1 MSARVDLAVVGAG
14 AAGLM
19 AAIQAARA
27 APGLSI
33 VLLDGARTL
42 GAKIL
47 VAGGGRCNVT
57 HHEVRPE
64 DFAGGSRHAIAR
76 VLRQLPVAE
85 TVAFF
90 RELGVELKRE
100 PTGKL
105 FPVTDRARTVLDALL
120 GAARGAGVEIRFPF
134 KVTSVVA
141 EAKSFQLRGE
151 AGRVV
156 ASRVILATGGRA
168 LPKSGSD
175 GSGYALACSLG
186 HSLTPHVF
194 PALVPLL
201 LPAGHYLRALS
212 GIAVEARL
220 EVRAG
225 SGRRLSAHRGALLCT
240 HFGVSGPVVLDAS
253 RHFLAARFDDPEAR
267 LLVSFLPDSTRES
280 LERELLDLG
289 RKTVPAWLS
298 ERLPDR
304 LGQALATSAG
314 LTTPFTGNQLPR
326 DLRRRVLEW
335 LLEQVL
341 PVTGD
346 RGFEHAEATAGG
358 VPLDEV
364 RLATMES
371 RRAAGLHLCGELL
384 DVDGRIGGFNFQWA
398 WASGAVA
405 GRAAAGA
412 LRGAG

>member
-1 MSARVDLAVVGAG
+1 M
-14 AAGLM
+14 
-19 AAIQAARA
+19 
-27 APGLSI
+27 
-33 VLLDGARTL
+33 
-42 GAKIL
+42 
-47 VAGGGRCNVT
+47 
-57 HHEVRPE
+57 
-64 DFAGGSRHAIAR
+64 
-76 VLRQLPVAE
+76 
-85 TVAFF
+85 
-90 RELGVELKRE
+90 
-100 PTGKL
+100 
-105 FPVTDRARTVLDALL
+105 TDRARTVLDALL

-201 LPAGHYLRALS
+201 LPAGHYLRGLS
-212 GIAVEARL
+212 GIAVEVRL

-225 SGRRLSAHRGALLCT
+225 NGRRLSAHRGALLCT
-240 HFGVSGPVVLDAS
+240 HFGISGPVVLDAS

-335 LLEQVL
+335 LLEQDL

>member
-1 MSARVDLAVVGAG
+1 MSERFDLAVVGAG

-27 APGLSI
+27 RPGLSI

-57 HHEVRPE
+57 HHEVSPE

-76 VLRQLPVAE
+76 VLRQLPIDRTIE
-85 TVAFF
+85 FF
-90 RELGVELKRE
+90 RAAGVELKRE
-100 PTGKL
+100 ATGKL

-120 GAARGAGVEIRFPF
+120 GAARGAGVEIRFPA
-134 KVTSVVA
+134 KVIAV
-141 EAKSFQLRGE
+141 EAGAKGFQLRVDG
-151 AGRVV
+151 GSLV

-175 GSGYALACSLG
+175 GNGYALAAFLG
-186 HSLTPHVF
+186 HGLTPHVF

-201 LPAGHYLRALS
+201 LPAGHFLRELS

-225 SGRRLSAHRGALLCT
+225 GGRRLAVHRGALLCT
-240 HFGVSGPVVLDAS
+240 HFGISGPVVLDAS
-253 RHFLAARFDDPEAR
+253 RHYLAAKLEDAESELR
-267 LLVSFLPDSTRES
+267 VSFLPDLDRIAVET
-280 LERELLDLG
+280 ELLALDRRTLQ
-289 RKTVPAWLS
+289 AWLS

-304 LGQALATSAG
+304 LGLALAANAG
-314 LTTPFTGNQLPR
+314 ITTPISGNQLTR
-326 DLRRRVLEW
+326 HHRRRVLES
-335 LLEQVL
+335 LLELHL
-341 PVTGD
+341 PVAGD

-364 RLATMES
+364 HLATMES
-371 RRAAGLHLCGELL
+371 RRTPGLHLCGELL

-398 WASGAVA
+398 WASGASA
-405 GRAAAGA
+405 GRGAALA
-412 LRGAG
+412 LGG